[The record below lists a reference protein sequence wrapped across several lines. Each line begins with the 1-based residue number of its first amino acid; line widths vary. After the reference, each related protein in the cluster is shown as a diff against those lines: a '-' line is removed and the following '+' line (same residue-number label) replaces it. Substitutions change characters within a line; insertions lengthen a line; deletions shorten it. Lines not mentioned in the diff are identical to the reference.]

1 MDDRMLFFC
10 KMEARM
16 NIDRMRQVETC
27 LRNYAIRE
35 SCWEVDMNNWNCCA
49 LGVIIKE
56 KLFKEIEINT
66 IYNVA
71 DIADFLGISP
81 DEFHHIFGS
90 PRFGEISTGK
100 AALIVRADRI
110 RRMLNT
116 YVTVEKLKEIKIES
130 LEDMEV

>member
-1 MDDRMLFFC
+1 
-10 KMEARM
+10 M
-16 NIDRMRQVETC
+16 NIDRMQRVEKC

-49 LGVIIKE
+49 LGVVIKE

-66 IYNVA
+66 IYNVG
-71 DIADFLGISP
+71 DIAHFLGI
-81 DEFHHIFGS
+81 DQEEFHYVFGS
-90 PRFGEISTGK
+90 PKYGEATGGK
-100 AALIVRADRI
+100 AALLERADRI